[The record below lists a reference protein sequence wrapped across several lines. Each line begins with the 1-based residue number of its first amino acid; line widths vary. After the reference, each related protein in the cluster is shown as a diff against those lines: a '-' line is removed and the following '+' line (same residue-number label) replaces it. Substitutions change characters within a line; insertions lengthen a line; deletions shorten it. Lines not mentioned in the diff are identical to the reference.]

1 MKDRTIK
8 WMVAL
13 GGALLMLLTLTSGS
27 RIMAQ
32 EYFGSIVGNIT
43 DPSGAGVPD
52 TTITATNVNT
62 GITRTVKSDAGGSY
76 RIGDLIPGS
85 YTVKAEKAGFQTS
98 DVAALQLT
106 VASSLNINITLKL
119 GEVTQTV
126 EVQAVAPLLDT
137 NSATVGTTVSN
148 ASVLEIPLNGRA
160 YTDLLAL
167 IPGSVANGTI
177 YQAAGGANYSIS
189 GNRFEQNDY
198 TLDGVSNNEGFFK
211 SYGIQPAIDS
221 IQEFKVQTNI
231 TSSEFGEAA
240 GANVAVATKSGTNQL
255 HGSAYEFLRNSALDA
270 VEFEYNA
277 THPRRLSAATNMASR
292 SVDLFISPISST
304 GETRLSGSSTMKA

>member
-1 MKDRTIK
+1 MKGRMTK
-8 WMVAL
+8 GLVVL
-13 GGALLMLLTLTSGS
+13 GSVLAILLTITSGPS
-27 RIMAQ
+27 SMAQ

-52 TTITATNVNT
+52 TTLTATNVNT
-62 GITRTVKSDAGGSY
+62 GITRTVKSDAGGAY

-167 IPGSVANGTI
+167 IPGSVRTAP
-177 YQAAGGANYSIS
+177 SI
-189 GNRFEQNDY
+189 R
-198 TLDGVSNNEGFFK
+198 
-211 SYGIQPAIDS
+211 QPAAA
-221 IQEFKVQTNI
+221 I
-231 TSSEFGEAA
+231 TA
-240 GANVAVATKSGTNQL
+240 
-255 HGSAYEFLRNSALDA
+255 
-270 VEFEYNA
+270 
-277 THPRRLSAATNMASR
+277 SAATALSR
-292 SVDLFISPISST
+292 MT
-304 GETRLSGSSTMKA
+304 TRLMA